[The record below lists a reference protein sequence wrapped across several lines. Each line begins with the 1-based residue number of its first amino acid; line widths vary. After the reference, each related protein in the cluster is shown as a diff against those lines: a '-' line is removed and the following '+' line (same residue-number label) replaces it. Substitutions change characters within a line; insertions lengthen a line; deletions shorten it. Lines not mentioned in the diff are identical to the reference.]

1 MFIKAFCCSV
11 LLFVALG
18 LVGVRLRR
26 VRGRQR
32 TFSRRR

>member
-1 MFIKAFCCSV
+1 MFAKAFCCSV
-11 LLFVALG
+11 LLFLALG

-32 TFSRRR
+32 GSSRLR